1 MKRKTLAVIP
11 ARLASTRLPGKP
23 LVEIGGVPLVVRV
36 LRQAQRCLSVDRV
49 VVAAD
54 DESILRV
61 VEKAGGEA
69 LLTPPDLP
77 SGGDRVAWV
86 AAETPE
92 ADIVLNVQVDDP
104 LVGPDMID
112 PLVEA
117 LAQDQDSSLAVLAK
131 RIENEAEVSDPNVVK
146 MVFGFDRKAL
156 YFSRSPIP
164 YPRNSGG
171 VWYKHI
177 GPYAYRRDF
186 LLSFASWDPAPL
198 EKIESLEMLRV
209 LERGYSITCV
219 QASRDTIEID
229 TPQDVARMEA
239 HLKRYGDDI
248 NESEN

>member
-1 MKRKTLAVIP
+1 MIRKTLAVIP

-36 LRQAQRCLSVDRV
+36 LKQTQRCLSVDRV
-49 VVAAD
+49 VVAVD

-69 LLTPPDLP
+69 VLTPPDLP

-117 LAQDQDSSLAVLAK
+117 LVQDQDSSLAVLAK
-131 RIENEAEVSDPNVVK
+131 RIESEAEVSDPNVVK
-146 MVFGFDRKAL
+146 MVFGFDGRAL

-171 VWYKHI
+171 VWFKHI

-219 QASRDTIEID
+219 HASRDTIEID

-248 NESEN
+248 YGSGN